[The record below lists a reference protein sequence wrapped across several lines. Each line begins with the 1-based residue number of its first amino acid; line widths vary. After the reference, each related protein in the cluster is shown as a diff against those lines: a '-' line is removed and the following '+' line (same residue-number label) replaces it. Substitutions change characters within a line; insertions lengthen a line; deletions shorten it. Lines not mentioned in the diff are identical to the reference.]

1 MKRAMEA
8 ILILFRLSGLVQLVL
23 GVAFWTG
30 HRMDLVPFHM
40 VNGMVFVLAL
50 WALAA
55 LGFRAGASGSLVMLS
70 FVWSLLVTAL
80 GVTQTRLLP
89 GDWHWVIRVLH
100 LLTALAAM
108 GLAGR
113 LAVEAGLAPRRA
125 RVHRPV
131 VVGWPEGGGM

>member
-108 GLAGR
+108 GL
-113 LAVEAGLAPRRA
+113 
-125 RVHRPV
+125 
-131 VVGWPEGGGM
+131 